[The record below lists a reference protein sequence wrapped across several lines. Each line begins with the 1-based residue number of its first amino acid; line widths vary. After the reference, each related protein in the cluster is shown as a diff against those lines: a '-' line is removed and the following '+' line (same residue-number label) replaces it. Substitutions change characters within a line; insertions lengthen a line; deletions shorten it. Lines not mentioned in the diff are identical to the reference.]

1 MPDPVSRLLVS
12 SLPEENL
19 LVNLPAEDRASV
31 VKALVQN
38 LVATGKIQKGQAAAV
53 TRLVNEREEKG
64 STAIGGGVAMPHAR
78 VSFSDAVIAAFA
90 LLAGG
95 DGFNALDGAPVRYV
109 FLVLTP
115 KDNEDLHREMLRA
128 VTGFVRKPIHLK
140 ALSGCHTPA
149 EIKSVFQDYA

>member
-19 LVNLPAEDRASV
+19 LVNLPAEDRPSV
-31 VKALVQN
+31 VKALIQN

-64 STAIGGGVAMPHAR
+64 STAIGGGVAIPHTQ
-78 VSFSDAVIAAFA
+78 VSFSDTVIAAFA
-90 LLAGG
+90 LLANGS
-95 DGFNALDGAPVRYV
+95 GFNALDGAPVRYV
-109 FLVLTP
+109 FLILTP
-115 KDNEDLHREMLRA
+115 KDNVPLHHEMLKA
-128 VTGFVRKPIHLK
+128 VTSFVRRHIPIK
-140 ALSGCHTPA
+140 ALSGCRTPA